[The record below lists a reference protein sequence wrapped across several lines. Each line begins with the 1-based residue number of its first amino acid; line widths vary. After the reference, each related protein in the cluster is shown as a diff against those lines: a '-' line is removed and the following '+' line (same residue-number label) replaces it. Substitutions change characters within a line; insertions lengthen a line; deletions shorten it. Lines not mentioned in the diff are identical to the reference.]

1 MQKTKEVKKRVK
13 PSILN
18 DKGMAMTEVVIAFLL
33 LTIIFSML
41 YHCIR
46 FSSNMMMTA
55 RDLGDQYAEFE
66 KKAATAFT
74 RNNPGDDPYALTG
87 DDNVSVG
94 SAENISFEVKS
105 VNGSAVS
112 GESHSMQVRPA
123 QVRIAIDSDN
133 SEERTVYLY
142 STAP

>member
-1 MQKTKEVKKRVK
+1 MRKTKGIQKRVK
-13 PSILN
+13 PCILN

-46 FSSNMMMTA
+46 FSSNMMMRA
-55 RDLGDQYAEFE
+55 RDLGDQYSECE
-66 KKAATAFT
+66 KKAAGTFT
-74 RNNPGDDPYALTG
+74 RSNPGDDPYALTG
-87 DDNVSVG
+87 GANNTVG
-94 SAENISFEVKS
+94 SAETISVEVKS

-112 GESHSMQVRPA
+112 GESHSMQVKHA

-133 SEERTVYLY
+133 GEESTVYLY
-142 STAP
+142 TTAP